1 MRTDPP
7 SMSRSRDSNYL
18 APEASD
24 LSKTIVLSA
33 NSDWNIVNFRGG
45 LIRAL
50 RTAGYEPVVI
60 APHDP
65 SADRRMRELDV
76 ERIPIRIDRSGLN
89 PWADLQLI
97 GEYKRLLRRIRPVAY
112 LGYTIKPNVY
122 GCFAAASLGI
132 PAIPNI
138 SGLGTA
144 FIRSGPLQQIV
155 KALYRVGFRRA
166 PRVFFQN
173 DEDRD
178 LFVDRKIVRTDQARV
193 LPGSGIDLD
202 RFRPVP
208 LPEGPPIFLLIGR
221 LLRDKGVV
229 EFVEAARQLRT
240 EMPDGRFQL
249 LGPIDDGNRT
259 SVSKAELQSWIAQG
273 VIEYLGTTDD
283 VRPFIAAASAVVLP
297 SYREGMPR
305 SLLEAAAMGR
315 PLIATDVPG
324 CREIVEEGRNGL
336 LCVVKDARSLA
347 AAMRRFAGM
356 SLEDRIAMGKAARRK
371 VQEEFSEERVIRAY
385 LDALAAIEIDRS

>member
-50 RTAGYEPVVI
+50 RTAGYEAVVI

-89 PWADLQLI
+89 PWADLQLV
-97 GEYKRLLRRIRPVAY
+97 GEYKRLLRRIRPAAY

-173 DEDRD
+173 DEDRE
-178 LFVDRKIVRTDQARV
+178 LFVDRKIVRADQARV

-202 RFRPVP
+202 RFRPGP
-208 LPEGPPIFLLIGR
+208 LPEGAPIFILIGR

-385 LDALAAIEIDRS
+385 LDALAAIEIERS